1 MSRPVVVR
9 FAPSPTGP
17 LHIGGVRTA
26 LYNFLFARKQGG
38 SFILRIEDTDQT
50 RYVEGAETYIREA
63 CAWLGIQFD
72 EGPEAGGERGPYRQ
86 SERVRAG
93 LYRPYAERLVAEGK
107 AYYAFDTSEDL
118 TAMRERMKEEGS
130 SVQQYNA
137 VTRMSMTNSFTLA
150 KEEVEARISNGDPYV
165 IRFDMPADEEI
176 TFNDIVRESVTFHS
190 GQLDDKILLKSD
202 GFPTYHLANVV
213 DDHLMNISHVIRGEE
228 WLSSTPLHVMLYRAF
243 GWEESMP
250 TFVHLPLILN
260 PNGKGKMSKRAGD
273 KMGFSVFPTTWNDPQ
288 SGNASIG
295 YREQGYLPGALVN
308 FMSLLGWNPGD
319 EEELMQIE
327 RLIERFSL
335 ERINQSPTN
344 FDLDKLKWFN
354 EQYIREHSTDEELA
368 ALVTPYLA
376 EAGFEGIEQDYLIAA
391 NNLMKERVSFIPDF
405 IAKAGFLFTAPTSY
419 DEKMSRKQWKEQ
431 TPDLMEAL
439 IESFSSTE
447 NWTSEALLA
456 AFETLV
462 AEKEVGKGRVMAPLR
477 LSLTGVPAGPGVFDI
492 AELIGKE
499 ETIRRIRA
507 AIAAL
512 S

>member
-26 LYNFLFARKQGG
+26 LYNYLFARKQNGT
-38 SFILRIEDTDQT
+38 FILRIEDTDQT

-63 CAWLGIQFD
+63 CAWLGIEFD
-72 EGPEAGGERGPYRQ
+72 EGPEHGGNRGPYRQ
-86 SERVRAG
+86 SERVKAG
-93 LYRPYAERLVAEGK
+93 LYRPYAEQLVAEGK
-107 AYYAFDTSEDL
+107 AYYAFDTSDDL
-118 TAMRERMKEEGS
+118 TAMRERLKAEGS

-137 VTRMSMTNSFTLA
+137 VTRLSMTNSFTLS
-150 KEEVEARISNGDPYV
+150 KEEVEARISQGDPYV

-176 TFNDIVRESVTFHS
+176 TFNDIVRESVTFNS

-319 EEELMQIE
+319 EEELMQTE

-335 ERINQSPTN
+335 DRINQSPTN

-354 EQYIREHSTDEELA
+354 EQYIREFTSDKDLAELA
-368 ALVTPYLA
+368 APHLS
-376 EAGFEGIEQDYLIAA
+376 EAGFEGVEQEYLVAA
-391 NNLMKERVSFIPDF
+391 NNLMKERVSFIPEF
-405 IAKAGFLFTAPTSY
+405 VTKAGFLFSAPGSY

-431 TPDLMEAL
+431 TPSLMEAL
-439 IESFSSTE
+439 IESFSQTE
-447 NWTSEALLA
+447 NWESEALSA
-456 AFETLV
+456 AFEALV
-462 AEKEVGKGRVMAPLR
+462 VEKEVGKGRVMAPLR
-477 LSLTGVPAGPGVFDI
+477 LALTGVPSGPGVFDI

-499 ETIRRIRA
+499 ETIRRIQQ
-507 AIAAL
+507 AIARL